1 MNKNIDIVK
10 KNKEY
15 KQTIDELKETNLFL
29 ERDNKLLRIK
39 STKSPVVQTQSVEIQ
54 TEAVEYNNISIQTE
68 TVEYNSIEIQCDA
81 TIQQQIED
89 VYINEDIHKLHGFLF
104 ELLSKIAK
112 NEKYA
117 AYVEKNENNIR
128 LKKVLSL
135 AKINKINNKIQMKEE
150 ELKTVTKQWKID
162 NINNCIA
169 KLKIRREK
177 TLNNLTI
184 MLNKKGDM
192 LNKKINKIEA
202 MTNKRI
208 EKANIKKVKE
218 EQKLLAKLSK
228 PETRG
233 RKALP
238 EGEKK
243 QKVKSN
249 KPRGRPSKKQQT
261 NIIVE
266 QENIDIIFD
275 DMYEYNDI
283 VDINDIS
290 NDLINDLMSYNIIVN
305 NDIQENIDIIFDDM
319 HEYNDIVD
327 INYISNDLINDLMSY
342 NIAVNNDIQENVV
355 NNEEIQENIS
365 NIINILID
373 NVLNIVKEN
382 MINNDEIQENISN
395 IVDKSDDIY
404 ELLSTPVESDS
415 SAKIVNDIPNN
426 IIVNQCVTP
435 YYDYDVYYSINRKT
449 KRIDN
454 LSKIKTVL
462 SDDCPQK
469 SYKHLSELGRYKQV
483 INENN
488 EKIGVLVDNQ
498 SLVNSYLSYTS
509 KNVYSMDL

>member
-1 MNKNIDIVK
+1 
-10 KNKEY
+10 
-15 KQTIDELKETNLFL
+15 
-29 ERDNKLLRIK
+29 
-39 STKSPVVQTQSVEIQ
+39 
-54 TEAVEYNNISIQTE
+54 
-68 TVEYNSIEIQCDA
+68 
-81 TIQQQIED
+81 
-89 VYINEDIHKLHGFLF
+89 
-104 ELLSKIAK
+104 
-112 NEKYA
+112 
-117 AYVEKNENNIR
+117 
-128 LKKVLSL
+128 
-135 AKINKINNKIQMKEE
+135 
-150 ELKTVTKQWKID
+150 
-162 NINNCIA
+162 
-169 KLKIRREK
+169 
-177 TLNNLTI
+177 

-192 LNKKINKIEA
+192 LNKKINKIEE

-208 EKANIKKVKE
+208 EKANIKKIKE

-238 EGEKK
+238 EEEKK

-283 VDINDIS
+283 VDINNIS

-404 ELLSTPVESDS
+404 ELLSTPVESNYTQE
-415 SAKIVNDIPNN
+415 KREIEIQQCIIPNDMIDDGIYYN
-426 IIVNQCVTP
+426 IDT
-435 YYDYDVYYSINRKT
+435 KT
-449 KRIDN
+449 RRADG
-454 LSKIKTVL
+454 LSKIKIKR
-462 SDDCPQK
+462 DNIK
-469 SYKHLSELGRYKQV
+469 GSYKHLSSLGRYKQ
-483 INENN
+483 IIDENN
-488 EKIGVLVDNQ
+488 NKVNVLVDNK
-498 SLVNSYLSYTS
+498 SLVSQYLTYKSNYVYYMNLQRKYYINDNNYTLNLYISNDNTLMKNSYNLNVLYNMFGYGDNTLQNVKELDIKFDLSHTLLLLCNLLKVDVRTLYLYRQNICLS
-509 KNVYSMDL
+509 NLFKVMMIQNEGLVRNYSNIIYDDENIENDIFDYVDIDMQQNYQLFRNITTNDKISQKIGINKQKCYDEINKIITEECEDDDEILQENR